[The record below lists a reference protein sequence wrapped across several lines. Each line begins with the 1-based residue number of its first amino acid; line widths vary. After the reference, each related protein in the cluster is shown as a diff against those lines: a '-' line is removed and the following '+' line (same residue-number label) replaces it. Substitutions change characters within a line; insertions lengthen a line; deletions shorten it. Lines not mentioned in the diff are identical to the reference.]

1 MAIAWRERDRLS
13 SYAGGMRN
21 ITNFR
26 DRMSKAN
33 AMAGNRMCSAL

>member
-13 SYAGGMRN
+13 SYGGGMWN

-26 DRMSKAN
+26 DRMSKTN
-33 AMAGNRMCSAL
+33 AMAGNRMCFSL